1 MLGGVTA
8 SGAGLG
14 ITATAFVRV
23 ERIIQGARDKPP
35 SLSTTSVRRPCLL
48 ALAAILFCFPPETAL
63 YAYGPLLNFPP
74 LTVQVSY
81 DPPWS
86 DEFRANEAVAVL
98 GEAASVA
105 ARHADAGGYA
115 YGCARL
121 WLAWGCPPAPGEGVN
136 GTLVHGRRSYDWELD
151 RFEEERR
158 HCIDERVPRDHP
170 EEHLFRRTYPTTTF
184 DLRCCACCFSCGRYY

>member
-1 MLGGVTA
+1 MSTSVT
-8 SGAGLG
+8 
-14 ITATAFVRV
+14 
-23 ERIIQGARDKPP
+23 
-35 SLSTTSVRRPCLL
+35 VRRPCLL
-48 ALAAILFCFPPETAL
+48 TLAAILAILLSFPPETAQ

-74 LTVQVSY
+74 LTAQVSY

-86 DEFRANEAVAVL
+86 DEFWANEAVL
-98 GEAASVA
+98 GAEADVA
-105 ARHADAGGYA
+105 ARRAEAGGYA

-136 GTLVHGRRSYDWELD
+136 GTLVHGRRSYDRELD

-158 HCIDERVPRDHP
+158 QCRDDRVPRNHP
-170 EEHLFRRTYPTTTF
+170 EEHLFRRTYPATTF